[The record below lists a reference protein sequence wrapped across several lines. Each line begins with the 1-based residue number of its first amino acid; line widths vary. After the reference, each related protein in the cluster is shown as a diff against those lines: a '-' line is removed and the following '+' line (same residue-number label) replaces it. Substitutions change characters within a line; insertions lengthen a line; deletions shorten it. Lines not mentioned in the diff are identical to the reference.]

1 MDRKP
6 VRITD
11 LRRKKQAGEKITM
24 LTAYDTPTARLL
36 DAAGLD
42 VLLVGDSVGM
52 VMLGHDSTLPV
63 TLDAMVHHT
72 AAVGRGVSRALVV
85 ADMPFL
91 SYQVTP
97 PEAIRN
103 AGRLLQEGG
112 AAAVKLEGGRP
123 VADVVQR
130 LVEIGIPVMGHL
142 GLRPQS
148 VHQLGGY
155 ARRGTETREA
165 DAIIEDAAVLEEAGA
180 FAVVLESIPAALART
195 ITQRLRV
202 PTIGIGAGADC
213 DGQVLVSADMLGLA
227 DRVPPFVRQYADLQ
241 GTIVAAARAFADD
254 VRSGRFPEA
263 TRRPAARRTA
273 AKAQCVLRSPTR
285 QAERS
290 LRVRLDRARAAGA
303 PVGLVPTMGAL
314 HAGHTALIERA
325 RRDCRCVVVSIFV
338 NPLQFDREDDLR
350 RYPRTL
356 QTDVDTCG
364 ALGVDVIFAPRD
376 AEMYP
381 SPPACTVQIARLADH
396 LCGRHRPGHFEGV
409 ATVVLKLLQIVQPA
423 RAYFGEKDA
432 QQTAIVRRVV
442 RDFNVPVDI
451 VQVPIVREPDGL
463 AISSRN
469 VHLSRDERRV
479 APSLY
484 RVLCTAQR
492 EITAGRTD
500 AGAVRAAAAACL
512 PDAAGLRLEYLEI
525 VDPEDMQP
533 VQAITGPVRIAGA
546 MWVGGTRLIDNLLCV
561 PPDA

>member
-42 VLLVGDSVGM
+42 TLLVGDSVGM

-63 TLDAMVHHT
+63 TMDAMVHHT
-72 AAVGRGVSRALVV
+72 AAVSRGVSRALVV

-91 SYQVTP
+91 SYQVTA

-123 VADVVQR
+123 IADVVQR

-213 DGQVLVSADMLGLA
+213 DGQVLVSADMLGLT

-273 AKAQCVLRSPTR
+273 A
-285 QAERS
+285 
-290 LRVRLDRARAAGA
+290 
-303 PVGLVPTMGAL
+303 
-314 HAGHTALIERA
+314 
-325 RRDCRCVVVSIFV
+325 RRNAS
-338 NPLQFDREDDLR
+338 
-350 RYPRTL
+350 
-356 QTDVDTCG
+356 
-364 ALGVDVIFAPRD
+364 
-376 AEMYP
+376 
-381 SPPACTVQIARLADH
+381 
-396 LCGRHRPGHFEGV
+396 
-409 ATVVLKLLQIVQPA
+409 
-423 RAYFGEKDA
+423 
-432 QQTAIVRRVV
+432 
-442 RDFNVPVDI
+442 
-451 VQVPIVREPDGL
+451 
-463 AISSRN
+463 
-469 VHLSRDERRV
+469 
-479 APSLY
+479 
-484 RVLCTAQR
+484 
-492 EITAGRTD
+492 
-500 AGAVRAAAAACL
+500 
-512 PDAAGLRLEYLEI
+512 
-525 VDPEDMQP
+525 
-533 VQAITGPVRIAGA
+533 
-546 MWVGGTRLIDNLLCV
+546 
-561 PPDA
+561 

>member
-42 VLLVGDSVGM
+42 TLLVGDSVGM

-63 TLDAMVHHT
+63 TMDAMVHHT
-72 AAVGRGVSRALVV
+72 AAVSRGVSRALVV

-91 SYQVTP
+91 SYQVTA

-123 VADVVQR
+123 IADVVQR

-213 DGQVLVSADMLGLA
+213 DGQVLVSADMLGLT

-263 TRRPAARRTA
+263 AGRPAAKRTA
-273 AKAQCVLRSPTR
+273 A
-285 QAERS
+285 
-290 LRVRLDRARAAGA
+290 
-303 PVGLVPTMGAL
+303 
-314 HAGHTALIERA
+314 
-325 RRDCRCVVVSIFV
+325 RRNAS
-338 NPLQFDREDDLR
+338 
-350 RYPRTL
+350 
-356 QTDVDTCG
+356 
-364 ALGVDVIFAPRD
+364 
-376 AEMYP
+376 
-381 SPPACTVQIARLADH
+381 
-396 LCGRHRPGHFEGV
+396 
-409 ATVVLKLLQIVQPA
+409 
-423 RAYFGEKDA
+423 
-432 QQTAIVRRVV
+432 
-442 RDFNVPVDI
+442 
-451 VQVPIVREPDGL
+451 
-463 AISSRN
+463 
-469 VHLSRDERRV
+469 
-479 APSLY
+479 
-484 RVLCTAQR
+484 
-492 EITAGRTD
+492 
-500 AGAVRAAAAACL
+500 
-512 PDAAGLRLEYLEI
+512 
-525 VDPEDMQP
+525 
-533 VQAITGPVRIAGA
+533 
-546 MWVGGTRLIDNLLCV
+546 
-561 PPDA
+561 

>member
-42 VLLVGDSVGM
+42 TLLVGDSVGM

-63 TLDAMVHHT
+63 TLEAMVHHT
-72 AAVGRGVSRALVV
+72 AAVSRGVSRALVV

-91 SYQVTP
+91 SYQVTA

-123 VADVVQR
+123 IADVVQR

-165 DAIIEDAAVLEEAGA
+165 DAIIEDAVVLEEAGA

-213 DGQVLVSADMLGLA
+213 DGQVLVSADMLGLT

-263 TRRPAARRTA
+263 AGRPAAKRTA
-273 AKAQCVLRSPTR
+273 A
-285 QAERS
+285 
-290 LRVRLDRARAAGA
+290 
-303 PVGLVPTMGAL
+303 
-314 HAGHTALIERA
+314 
-325 RRDCRCVVVSIFV
+325 RRNAS
-338 NPLQFDREDDLR
+338 
-350 RYPRTL
+350 
-356 QTDVDTCG
+356 
-364 ALGVDVIFAPRD
+364 
-376 AEMYP
+376 
-381 SPPACTVQIARLADH
+381 
-396 LCGRHRPGHFEGV
+396 
-409 ATVVLKLLQIVQPA
+409 
-423 RAYFGEKDA
+423 
-432 QQTAIVRRVV
+432 
-442 RDFNVPVDI
+442 
-451 VQVPIVREPDGL
+451 
-463 AISSRN
+463 
-469 VHLSRDERRV
+469 
-479 APSLY
+479 
-484 RVLCTAQR
+484 
-492 EITAGRTD
+492 
-500 AGAVRAAAAACL
+500 
-512 PDAAGLRLEYLEI
+512 
-525 VDPEDMQP
+525 
-533 VQAITGPVRIAGA
+533 
-546 MWVGGTRLIDNLLCV
+546 
-561 PPDA
+561 

>member
-1 MDRKP
+1 MDHRP

-213 DGQVLVSADMLGLA
+213 DGQVLVSADMLGLT

-273 AKAQCVLRSPTR
+273 A
-285 QAERS
+285 
-290 LRVRLDRARAAGA
+290 
-303 PVGLVPTMGAL
+303 
-314 HAGHTALIERA
+314 
-325 RRDCRCVVVSIFV
+325 RRNAS
-338 NPLQFDREDDLR
+338 
-350 RYPRTL
+350 
-356 QTDVDTCG
+356 
-364 ALGVDVIFAPRD
+364 
-376 AEMYP
+376 
-381 SPPACTVQIARLADH
+381 
-396 LCGRHRPGHFEGV
+396 
-409 ATVVLKLLQIVQPA
+409 
-423 RAYFGEKDA
+423 
-432 QQTAIVRRVV
+432 
-442 RDFNVPVDI
+442 
-451 VQVPIVREPDGL
+451 
-463 AISSRN
+463 
-469 VHLSRDERRV
+469 
-479 APSLY
+479 
-484 RVLCTAQR
+484 
-492 EITAGRTD
+492 
-500 AGAVRAAAAACL
+500 
-512 PDAAGLRLEYLEI
+512 
-525 VDPEDMQP
+525 
-533 VQAITGPVRIAGA
+533 
-546 MWVGGTRLIDNLLCV
+546 
-561 PPDA
+561 

>member
-42 VLLVGDSVGM
+42 TLLVGDSVGM

-63 TLDAMVHHT
+63 TLEAMVHHT
-72 AAVGRGVSRALVV
+72 AAVSRGVSRALVV

-91 SYQVTP
+91 SYQVTA

-123 VADVVQR
+123 IADVVQR

-165 DAIIEDAAVLEEAGA
+165 DAIIEDAVVLEEAGA

-213 DGQVLVSADMLGLA
+213 DGQVLVSADMLGLT

-263 TRRPAARRTA
+263 TGRPAAKRTA
-273 AKAQCVLRSPTR
+273 A
-285 QAERS
+285 
-290 LRVRLDRARAAGA
+290 
-303 PVGLVPTMGAL
+303 
-314 HAGHTALIERA
+314 
-325 RRDCRCVVVSIFV
+325 RRNAS
-338 NPLQFDREDDLR
+338 
-350 RYPRTL
+350 
-356 QTDVDTCG
+356 
-364 ALGVDVIFAPRD
+364 
-376 AEMYP
+376 
-381 SPPACTVQIARLADH
+381 
-396 LCGRHRPGHFEGV
+396 
-409 ATVVLKLLQIVQPA
+409 
-423 RAYFGEKDA
+423 
-432 QQTAIVRRVV
+432 
-442 RDFNVPVDI
+442 
-451 VQVPIVREPDGL
+451 
-463 AISSRN
+463 
-469 VHLSRDERRV
+469 
-479 APSLY
+479 
-484 RVLCTAQR
+484 
-492 EITAGRTD
+492 
-500 AGAVRAAAAACL
+500 
-512 PDAAGLRLEYLEI
+512 
-525 VDPEDMQP
+525 
-533 VQAITGPVRIAGA
+533 
-546 MWVGGTRLIDNLLCV
+546 
-561 PPDA
+561 

>member
-42 VLLVGDSVGM
+42 TLLVGDSVGM

-63 TLDAMVHHT
+63 TLEAMVHHT
-72 AAVGRGVSRALVV
+72 AAVSRGVSRALVV

-91 SYQVTP
+91 SYQVTA

-123 VADVVQR
+123 IADVVQR

-155 ARRGTETREA
+155 ARRGTETQEA
-165 DAIIEDAAVLEEAGA
+165 DAIIEDAVVLEEAGA

-213 DGQVLVSADMLGLA
+213 DGQVLVSADMLGLT

-263 TRRPAARRTA
+263 TGRPAAKRTA
-273 AKAQCVLRSPTR
+273 A
-285 QAERS
+285 
-290 LRVRLDRARAAGA
+290 
-303 PVGLVPTMGAL
+303 
-314 HAGHTALIERA
+314 
-325 RRDCRCVVVSIFV
+325 RRNAS
-338 NPLQFDREDDLR
+338 
-350 RYPRTL
+350 
-356 QTDVDTCG
+356 
-364 ALGVDVIFAPRD
+364 
-376 AEMYP
+376 
-381 SPPACTVQIARLADH
+381 
-396 LCGRHRPGHFEGV
+396 
-409 ATVVLKLLQIVQPA
+409 
-423 RAYFGEKDA
+423 
-432 QQTAIVRRVV
+432 
-442 RDFNVPVDI
+442 
-451 VQVPIVREPDGL
+451 
-463 AISSRN
+463 
-469 VHLSRDERRV
+469 
-479 APSLY
+479 
-484 RVLCTAQR
+484 
-492 EITAGRTD
+492 
-500 AGAVRAAAAACL
+500 
-512 PDAAGLRLEYLEI
+512 
-525 VDPEDMQP
+525 
-533 VQAITGPVRIAGA
+533 
-546 MWVGGTRLIDNLLCV
+546 
-561 PPDA
+561 

>member
-42 VLLVGDSVGM
+42 TLLVGDSVGM

-63 TLDAMVHHT
+63 TLEAMVHHT
-72 AAVGRGVSRALVV
+72 AAVSRGVSRALVV

-91 SYQVTP
+91 SYQVTA

-123 VADVVQR
+123 IADVVQR

-165 DAIIEDAAVLEEAGA
+165 DAIIEDAAVLEEAGV

-213 DGQVLVSADMLGLA
+213 DGQVLVSADMLGLT

-273 AKAQCVLRSPTR
+273 A
-285 QAERS
+285 
-290 LRVRLDRARAAGA
+290 
-303 PVGLVPTMGAL
+303 
-314 HAGHTALIERA
+314 
-325 RRDCRCVVVSIFV
+325 RRNAS
-338 NPLQFDREDDLR
+338 
-350 RYPRTL
+350 
-356 QTDVDTCG
+356 
-364 ALGVDVIFAPRD
+364 
-376 AEMYP
+376 
-381 SPPACTVQIARLADH
+381 
-396 LCGRHRPGHFEGV
+396 
-409 ATVVLKLLQIVQPA
+409 
-423 RAYFGEKDA
+423 
-432 QQTAIVRRVV
+432 
-442 RDFNVPVDI
+442 
-451 VQVPIVREPDGL
+451 
-463 AISSRN
+463 
-469 VHLSRDERRV
+469 
-479 APSLY
+479 
-484 RVLCTAQR
+484 
-492 EITAGRTD
+492 
-500 AGAVRAAAAACL
+500 
-512 PDAAGLRLEYLEI
+512 
-525 VDPEDMQP
+525 
-533 VQAITGPVRIAGA
+533 
-546 MWVGGTRLIDNLLCV
+546 
-561 PPDA
+561 

>member
-42 VLLVGDSVGM
+42 TLLVGDSVGM

-63 TLDAMVHHT
+63 TLEAMVHHT
-72 AAVGRGVSRALVV
+72 AAVSRGVSRALVV

-91 SYQVTP
+91 SYQVTA

-123 VADVVQR
+123 IADVVKR

-165 DAIIEDAAVLEEAGA
+165 DAIVEDAVVLEEAGA

-213 DGQVLVSADMLGLA
+213 DGQVLVSADMLGLT

-263 TRRPAARRTA
+263 TGRPAAKRTA
-273 AKAQCVLRSPTR
+273 A
-285 QAERS
+285 
-290 LRVRLDRARAAGA
+290 
-303 PVGLVPTMGAL
+303 
-314 HAGHTALIERA
+314 
-325 RRDCRCVVVSIFV
+325 RRNAS
-338 NPLQFDREDDLR
+338 
-350 RYPRTL
+350 
-356 QTDVDTCG
+356 
-364 ALGVDVIFAPRD
+364 
-376 AEMYP
+376 
-381 SPPACTVQIARLADH
+381 
-396 LCGRHRPGHFEGV
+396 
-409 ATVVLKLLQIVQPA
+409 
-423 RAYFGEKDA
+423 
-432 QQTAIVRRVV
+432 
-442 RDFNVPVDI
+442 
-451 VQVPIVREPDGL
+451 
-463 AISSRN
+463 
-469 VHLSRDERRV
+469 
-479 APSLY
+479 
-484 RVLCTAQR
+484 
-492 EITAGRTD
+492 
-500 AGAVRAAAAACL
+500 
-512 PDAAGLRLEYLEI
+512 
-525 VDPEDMQP
+525 
-533 VQAITGPVRIAGA
+533 
-546 MWVGGTRLIDNLLCV
+546 
-561 PPDA
+561 

>member
-42 VLLVGDSVGM
+42 TLLVGDSVGM

-63 TLDAMVHHT
+63 TLEAMVHHT
-72 AAVGRGVSRALVV
+72 AAVSRGVSRALVV

-91 SYQVTP
+91 SYQVTA

-123 VADVVQR
+123 IADVVQR

-213 DGQVLVSADMLGLA
+213 DGQVLVSADMLGLT

-241 GTIVAAARAFADD
+241 GTIAAAARAFADD

-273 AKAQCVLRSPTR
+273 A
-285 QAERS
+285 
-290 LRVRLDRARAAGA
+290 
-303 PVGLVPTMGAL
+303 
-314 HAGHTALIERA
+314 
-325 RRDCRCVVVSIFV
+325 RRNAS
-338 NPLQFDREDDLR
+338 
-350 RYPRTL
+350 
-356 QTDVDTCG
+356 
-364 ALGVDVIFAPRD
+364 
-376 AEMYP
+376 
-381 SPPACTVQIARLADH
+381 
-396 LCGRHRPGHFEGV
+396 
-409 ATVVLKLLQIVQPA
+409 
-423 RAYFGEKDA
+423 
-432 QQTAIVRRVV
+432 
-442 RDFNVPVDI
+442 
-451 VQVPIVREPDGL
+451 
-463 AISSRN
+463 
-469 VHLSRDERRV
+469 
-479 APSLY
+479 
-484 RVLCTAQR
+484 
-492 EITAGRTD
+492 
-500 AGAVRAAAAACL
+500 
-512 PDAAGLRLEYLEI
+512 
-525 VDPEDMQP
+525 
-533 VQAITGPVRIAGA
+533 
-546 MWVGGTRLIDNLLCV
+546 
-561 PPDA
+561 

>member
-1 MDRKP
+1 MMDRKP

-11 LRRKKQAGEKITM
+11 LRRKKEAGEKITM

-42 VLLVGDSVGM
+42 TLLVGDSVGM

-63 TLDAMVHHT
+63 TLEAMVHHT
-72 AAVGRGVSRALVV
+72 AAVSRGVSRALVV

-91 SYQVTP
+91 SYQVTA

-123 VADVVQR
+123 IADVVQR

-273 AKAQCVLRSPTR
+273 A
-285 QAERS
+285 
-290 LRVRLDRARAAGA
+290 
-303 PVGLVPTMGAL
+303 
-314 HAGHTALIERA
+314 
-325 RRDCRCVVVSIFV
+325 RRNAS
-338 NPLQFDREDDLR
+338 
-350 RYPRTL
+350 
-356 QTDVDTCG
+356 
-364 ALGVDVIFAPRD
+364 
-376 AEMYP
+376 
-381 SPPACTVQIARLADH
+381 
-396 LCGRHRPGHFEGV
+396 
-409 ATVVLKLLQIVQPA
+409 
-423 RAYFGEKDA
+423 
-432 QQTAIVRRVV
+432 
-442 RDFNVPVDI
+442 
-451 VQVPIVREPDGL
+451 
-463 AISSRN
+463 
-469 VHLSRDERRV
+469 
-479 APSLY
+479 
-484 RVLCTAQR
+484 
-492 EITAGRTD
+492 
-500 AGAVRAAAAACL
+500 
-512 PDAAGLRLEYLEI
+512 
-525 VDPEDMQP
+525 
-533 VQAITGPVRIAGA
+533 
-546 MWVGGTRLIDNLLCV
+546 
-561 PPDA
+561 

>member
-42 VLLVGDSVGM
+42 TLLVGDSVGM

-63 TLDAMVHHT
+63 TLEAMVHHT
-72 AAVGRGVSRALVV
+72 AAVSRGVSRALVV

-91 SYQVTP
+91 SYQVTA

-123 VADVVQR
+123 IADVVQR

-165 DAIIEDAAVLEEAGA
+165 DAIIEDAAVLEEAGV

-213 DGQVLVSADMLGLA
+213 DGQVLVSADMLGLT

-263 TRRPAARRTA
+263 TGRPAAKRTA
-273 AKAQCVLRSPTR
+273 A
-285 QAERS
+285 
-290 LRVRLDRARAAGA
+290 
-303 PVGLVPTMGAL
+303 
-314 HAGHTALIERA
+314 
-325 RRDCRCVVVSIFV
+325 RRNAS
-338 NPLQFDREDDLR
+338 
-350 RYPRTL
+350 
-356 QTDVDTCG
+356 
-364 ALGVDVIFAPRD
+364 
-376 AEMYP
+376 
-381 SPPACTVQIARLADH
+381 
-396 LCGRHRPGHFEGV
+396 
-409 ATVVLKLLQIVQPA
+409 
-423 RAYFGEKDA
+423 
-432 QQTAIVRRVV
+432 
-442 RDFNVPVDI
+442 
-451 VQVPIVREPDGL
+451 
-463 AISSRN
+463 
-469 VHLSRDERRV
+469 
-479 APSLY
+479 
-484 RVLCTAQR
+484 
-492 EITAGRTD
+492 
-500 AGAVRAAAAACL
+500 
-512 PDAAGLRLEYLEI
+512 
-525 VDPEDMQP
+525 
-533 VQAITGPVRIAGA
+533 
-546 MWVGGTRLIDNLLCV
+546 
-561 PPDA
+561 

>member
-11 LRRKKQAGEKITM
+11 LRRKKEAGEKITM

-42 VLLVGDSVGM
+42 TLLVGDSVGM

-63 TLDAMVHHT
+63 TLEAMVHHT
-72 AAVGRGVSRALVV
+72 AAVSRGVSRALVV

-91 SYQVTP
+91 SYQVTA

-123 VADVVQR
+123 IADVVQR

-165 DAIIEDAAVLEEAGA
+165 DAIIEDAVVLEAAGA

-241 GTIVAAARAFADD
+241 GTIIAAARAFADD

-263 TRRPAARRTA
+263 TRRPAAGRTA
-273 AKAQCVLRSPTR
+273 ATR
-285 QAERS
+285 NAS
-290 LRVRLDRARAAGA
+290 
-303 PVGLVPTMGAL
+303 
-314 HAGHTALIERA
+314 
-325 RRDCRCVVVSIFV
+325 
-338 NPLQFDREDDLR
+338 
-350 RYPRTL
+350 
-356 QTDVDTCG
+356 
-364 ALGVDVIFAPRD
+364 
-376 AEMYP
+376 
-381 SPPACTVQIARLADH
+381 
-396 LCGRHRPGHFEGV
+396 
-409 ATVVLKLLQIVQPA
+409 
-423 RAYFGEKDA
+423 
-432 QQTAIVRRVV
+432 
-442 RDFNVPVDI
+442 
-451 VQVPIVREPDGL
+451 
-463 AISSRN
+463 
-469 VHLSRDERRV
+469 
-479 APSLY
+479 
-484 RVLCTAQR
+484 
-492 EITAGRTD
+492 
-500 AGAVRAAAAACL
+500 
-512 PDAAGLRLEYLEI
+512 
-525 VDPEDMQP
+525 
-533 VQAITGPVRIAGA
+533 
-546 MWVGGTRLIDNLLCV
+546 
-561 PPDA
+561 